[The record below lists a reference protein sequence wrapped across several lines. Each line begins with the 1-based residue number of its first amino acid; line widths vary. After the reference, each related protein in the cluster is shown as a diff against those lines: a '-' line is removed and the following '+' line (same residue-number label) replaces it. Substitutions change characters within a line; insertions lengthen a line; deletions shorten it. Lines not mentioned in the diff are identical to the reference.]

1 MLLILLNVLHQ
12 LPGITYLLRNPLQFF
27 IIINSLDHDKCC
39 QFHALVQID
48 QKRIQ
53 LSLIRYI
60 TGLIQIQPLSNLQE
74 QNQYL
79 ESVHDVLDLF

>member
-12 LPGITYLLRNPLQFF
+12 LPGITHLLCNPLQFF
-27 IIINSLDHDKCC
+27 IIINSLDHTECC

-53 LSLIRYI
+53 LSLIRHVAD
-60 TGLIQIQPLSNLQE
+60 LIQIQPLNNLQE